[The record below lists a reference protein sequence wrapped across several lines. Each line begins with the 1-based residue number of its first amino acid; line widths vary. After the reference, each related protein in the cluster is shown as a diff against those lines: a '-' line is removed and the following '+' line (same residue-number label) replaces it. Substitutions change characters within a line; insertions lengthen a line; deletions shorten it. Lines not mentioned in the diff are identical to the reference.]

1 MGTAVRG
8 DVWQMPCG
16 SANSDNDL
24 RMGLRAFRDAPYIT
38 PQEYLEGE
46 LLSEVRH
53 EYAGGQVFA
62 TTGASANHEEI
73 AMTLA
78 ADLYRHLEG
87 KKCRV
92 SKSDLKLRCKINHM
106 ENFFYPDLMVA
117 CDPKDNHRY
126 YREKPTVL
134 IEILSEDGK
143 RDLVEKFLIYRSIE
157 SLQEYIVLSQDP
169 NEPKAYIHRRAN
181 NWEQE
186 VIVTGMLEIPSIG
199 FSTPLRRVYR
209 SAAELEQG
217 SE

>member
-1 MGTAVRG
+1 
-8 DVWQMPCG
+8 
-16 SANSDNDL
+16 
-24 RMGLRAFRDAPYIT
+24 MGLRAFREVPYIT

-62 TTGASANHEEI
+62 MAGASANHEEI
-73 AMTLA
+73 G
-78 ADLYRHLEG
+78 ADLFTDLRSHLEG
-87 KKCRV
+87 KPCRAY
-92 SKSDLKLRCKINHM
+92 KSDLKLRCKINHM

-126 YREKPTVL
+126 YREKPMVL
-134 IEILSEDGK
+134 IEILSEDEK

-169 NEPKAYIHRRAN
+169 SEPKAYIHRRAN
-181 NWEQE
+181 IWEQE

-199 FSTPLRRVYR
+199 FSVPLERVYR
-209 SAAELEQG
+209 GAVELEQG

>member
-1 MGTAVRG
+1 
-8 DVWQMPCG
+8 
-16 SANSDNDL
+16 
-24 RMGLRAFRDAPYIT
+24 MGLRAFREVPYIT

-62 TTGASANHEEI
+62 MAGASANHEEI
-73 AMTLA
+73 G
-78 ADLYRHLEG
+78 ADLFTDLRNHLEG
-87 KKCRV
+87 KPCRAY
-92 SKSDLKLRCKINHM
+92 KSDLKLRCKINHM

-134 IEILSEDGK
+134 IEIISEDEK

-186 VIVTGMLEIPSIG
+186 VIVTGSLEIPSIG
-199 FSTPLRRVYR
+199 FSVPLERVYR
-209 SAAELEQG
+209 GAMELEQG